1 MKKYH
6 SITNEDRG
14 NFLANFP
21 NKIIH
26 MGVDNKYLYAVSS
39 KNRDTNG
46 LFKWDLATGQKEWEQ
61 VYFVI
66 SAA

>member
-46 LFKWDLATGQKEWEQ
+46 LFK
-61 VYFVI
+61 
-66 SAA
+66 